1 MTTTRLSPRPF
12 QSETG
17 HWEML
22 PVQLRAIRMDMGL
35 NMTAM
40 GLLLQEETGAR
51 ISRNKYRDW
60 ERPRVRKEWTHIP
73 PYAAQATHRVY
84 EAFLDF
90 VDTLVALYDGEDPL
104 VMIHRNDMFDDAQLI
119 LPAHVYVHNYNQ
131 AVGKAWAEIR
141 SQGFN
146 PELVYFSTDMSP
158 EAIPRTSQ
166 PSQPSSQ
173 LSTTSTS
180 PPGSSTNAP
189 TEM

>member
-73 PYAAQATHRVY
+73 PYAAEATHRVY
-84 EAFLDF
+84 VAFLDF

-104 VMIHRNDMFDDAQLI
+104 ILIHRNDMFDEASLE
-119 LPAHVYVHNYNQ
+119 LPAHIYVHNYNQ
-131 AVGKAWAEIR
+131 AVGKAWAKIR
-141 SQGFN
+141 SQGYE
-146 PELVYFSTDMSP
+146 PELVYFT
-158 EAIPRTSQ
+158 TG
-166 PSQPSSQ
+166 
-173 LSTTSTS
+173 TTSEPPSRSGKRSSPHPPTS
-180 PPGSSTNAP
+180 K
-189 TEM
+189 